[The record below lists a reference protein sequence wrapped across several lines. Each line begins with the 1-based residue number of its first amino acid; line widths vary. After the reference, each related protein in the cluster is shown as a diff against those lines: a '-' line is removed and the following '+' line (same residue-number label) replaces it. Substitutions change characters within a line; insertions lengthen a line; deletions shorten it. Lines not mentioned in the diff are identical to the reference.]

1 VVVEAVMDNTW
12 WRWAPGGVAVVA
24 KGERVAADAAR
35 GVLEEL
41 VAW

>member
-1 VVVEAVMDNTW
+1 VVEVGA
-12 WRWAPGGVAVVA
+12 RGRCGGSE
-24 KGERVAADAAR
+24 GERVAADAAR